1 LKQKNLERH
10 ERDHALWKR
19 IEEILTYRLETYR
32 KQNDAQLDERQTDRL
47 RGRIAELKDL
57 LALGADPREDAID

>member
-1 LKQKNLERH
+1 MKQKNLERH
-10 ERDHALWKR
+10 ERDHALWKK